1 MPSLATPEIPH
12 RTWRRRVA
20 RCFILFGI
28 VPYLSVIIIFTV
40 LQRRLMYRPTVATNL
55 KVEDLQLDADNVSD
69 VQLRTPDGATLN
81 GWLLKPRVAA
91 DSNGNSGL
99 VIYFPGNAENRF
111 HRLTDLK
118 EVASCGFQVLI
129 FDYRGYGDSSG
140 SPSESAI
147 CADARRIWNYAHD
160 DLDFADDQIV
170 LFGESL
176 GGAVAL
182 SLWSDPDFGVPR
194 PRALILSSTFAS
206 MSRTVACSYRWFP
219 FQYLVLDRW
228 PSIDRIPRVDIPV
241 TIYHGTADEIVPIS
255 EARAL
260 ASAAGE
266 DATFV
271 EIPNGEH
278 NDIPM
283 SLLRAQLKDQL
294 RLNLN

>member
-1 MPSLATPEIPH
+1 MPSPATLEIPH

-20 RCFILFGI
+20 RCFILYGI
-28 VPYLSVIIIFTV
+28 VPYLSIIIIFTV
-40 LQRRLMYRPTVATNL
+40 LQRRFMYRPTVATTL
-55 KVEDLQLDADNVSD
+55 KVNDLQLDADNVSD
-69 VQLRTPDGATLN
+69 VQLRTADGATLN
-81 GWLLKPRVAA
+81 GWLLKPSVAA
-91 DSNGNSGL
+91 DSKVTLGL

-118 EVASCGFQVLI
+118 EIASCGFQVLI

-160 DLDFADDQIV
+160 ELDFTDDQIV

-176 GGAVAL
+176 GGAVVL
-182 SLWSDPDFGVPR
+182 SLWSDPSFEVPE
-194 PRALILSSTFAS
+194 PRGLILSSTFAS

-219 FQYLVLDRW
+219 FQYLVFDRW
-228 PSIDRIPRVDIPV
+228 PSIDRIPRVDVPV
-241 TIYHGTADEIVPIS
+241 TIYHGTNDEIVPIS

-260 ASAAGE
+260 ANAGGD

-271 EIPNGEH
+271 EILSGEH

-283 SLLRAQLKDQL
+283 SLLRAQLKEL
-294 RLNLN
+294 LPLNRF

>member
-1 MPSLATPEIPH
+1 MPSTATLEIPH

-20 RCFILFGI
+20 RCFILYAL

-40 LQRRLMYRPTVATNL
+40 LQRRLMYRPTVASTL
-55 KVEDLQLDADNVSD
+55 KVDALQLNADNVSNE
-69 VQLRTPDGATLN
+69 QLRTPDGVTLN
-81 GWLLKPRVAA
+81 GWLLKPPVAA
-91 DSNGNSGL
+91 DLKDAPWL

-111 HRLTDLK
+111 HRLSDLK

-140 SPSESAI
+140 SPTESAI
-147 CADARRIWNYAHD
+147 CGDARRIWNFAHD
-160 DLDFADDQIV
+160 DLGFADNQIV

-176 GGAVAL
+176 GVAVAL
-182 SLWSDPDFGVPR
+182 SLWSDSSSEVPE

-228 PSIDRIPRVDIPV
+228 PSIDRIPRVDVPV

-260 ASAAGE
+260 ASAAGDE
-266 DATFV
+266 ATFV
-271 EIPNGEH
+271 EISNGEH

-283 SLLRAQLKDQL
+283 SLLRAQLKEL
-294 RLNLN
+294 LPLNQN

>member
-1 MPSLATPEIPH
+1 MPSPATPEIPH

-20 RCFILFGI
+20 RCFLLYGM
-28 VPYLSVIIIFTV
+28 VPYLSVIIIFAV
-40 LQRRLMYRPTVATNL
+40 LQRRLMYRPTVATTL
-55 KVEDLQLDADNVSD
+55 KVEDLQLDADSVSD
-69 VQLRTPDGATLN
+69 VQLRTTDGATLN
-81 GWLLKPRVAA
+81 GWLLKPPVVA
-91 DSNGNSGL
+91 DSNDTPGL
-99 VIYFPGNAENRF
+99 CIYFPGNAENRF

-118 EVASCGFQVLI
+118 EVASSGFQVLI

-147 CADARRIWNYAHD
+147 CADARQIWNFAHD
-160 DLDFADDQIV
+160 DLGFADDQIV

-182 SLWSDPDFGVPR
+182 SLWSDPSLELPEPG
-194 PRALILSSTFAS
+194 ALILSSTFAS

-228 PSIDRIPRVDIPV
+228 PSIDRIPRVDVPV

-255 EARAL
+255 EARDL
-260 ASAAGE
+260 AEANR
-266 DATFV
+266 DHATFV
-271 EIPNGEH
+271 EIANGEH

-283 SLLRAQLKDQL
+283 NLLLSRLKEL
-294 RLNLN
+294 LPSPGK